1 MNISFESYKIFYYVA
16 KYKSITK
23 AANALYSNQPN
34 ISRCIHKLEADLKC
48 KLFERSNKGV
58 TLTPEGNSL
67 YEHVKIAIEQIM
79 EAEQELLKQEEL
91 EFGSISIGVTESALN
106 IFLLKKLELFHRKYP
121 NIHLRISNHSTP
133 QAIRALDQGLV
144 DFSIVVTP
152 TIIPSYLKQTSLLDF
167 KDILV
172 GGIQYASLGKSIH
185 SLNEIIQY
193 PMIMLGKDTMT
204 YAFFSQF
211 YFNHKLEL
219 SSEFE
224 VATMDQVLPLVQH
237 NLGLGYLPYPYAKEY
252 IEKKEIVSIPLKETI
267 PMRKVVLIEDKRK
280 PLSIASKAFIQ
291 TLF

>member
-1 MNISFESYKIFYYVA
+1 M
-16 KYKSITK
+16 
-23 AANALYSNQPN
+23 
-34 ISRCIHKLEADLKC
+34 
-48 KLFERSNKGV
+48 FERSNKGV

-172 GGIQYASLGKSIH
+172 GGIQYASLGQSIH

-237 NLGLGYLPYPYAKEY
+237 NLGLGYLPYSYAKEY